1 MKFTKE
7 EKTLIKAARK
17 KIQEWKKSQ
26 DNEYNK
32 LMKVLNLKPRNF
44 VHQYQTYGEI
54 QRDLECDW
62 LRQFLFSDEEFSV
75 NELENLMRASYIT
88 EIESKNNEQD

>member
-1 MKFTKE
+1 
-7 EKTLIKAARK
+7 
-17 KIQEWKKSQ
+17 
-26 DNEYNK
+26 
-32 LMKVLNLKPRNF
+32 MKVLNLKPRNF
-44 VHQYQTYGEI
+44 VHHQTYGEI

-88 EIESKNNEQD
+88 EVKSKNNER